1 MQEGESLGSS
11 REARRWEVS
20 RFLTV
25 GKSFNNLKNHYGSQN
40 QPNKQKQ
47 KTGLQTK
54 FSQFVPYGLWLPEKS
69 LKDEASIKGNGHLLL
84 FIFIMK
90 IDLPQIPQL

>member
-11 REARRWEVS
+11 GECKTMGS
-20 RFLTV
+20 LQILTV

-40 QPNKQKQ
+40 RTNENQKA
-47 KTGLQTK
+47 GLQTK
-54 FSQFVPYGLWLPEKS
+54 FSRFVPYGLWLPEKS